1 MEEEA
6 EEEVGTGEGVVLLL
20 RTLTGAGT
28 RNTSTEE
35 ATAVTGEEAAPLSI
49 RKIASTVL
57 VIVMKRGRKSTDVAT
72 LLALQDDGN
81 ME

>member
-1 MEEEA
+1 MEEE
-6 EEEVGTGEGVVLLL
+6 EGTGAGAVLLL

-28 RNTSTEE
+28 RNTSAEE
-35 ATAVTGEEAAPLSI
+35 ATAVRGEGAAALSI